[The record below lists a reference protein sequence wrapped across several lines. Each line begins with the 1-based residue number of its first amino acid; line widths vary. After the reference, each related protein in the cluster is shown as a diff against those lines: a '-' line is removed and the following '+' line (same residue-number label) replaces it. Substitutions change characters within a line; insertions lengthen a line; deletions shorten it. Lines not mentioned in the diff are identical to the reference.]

1 MATTSRTAALLS
13 TAFACLV
20 AGCAS
25 SGGST
30 ASTPSSGEV
39 VGGIGACTLPPQLR
53 RLGQHASYLAAGRTI
68 RTTAADCKVRGGQFR
83 GGAGSGAVAS
93 TSADEV
99 TIVIGGDASTAACAK
114 RGAVATQG
122 GTLSVRRG
130 PGTNY
135 SRVDSLA
142 NGRAVH
148 FCDWS
153 ADEAWVGVVYPG
165 TAGGNCGVDLPQREP
180 GPYTGKCRTG
190 WISSQYVRVDN

>member
-1 MATTSRTAALLS
+1 MAIVSRAASLLS
-13 TAFACLV
+13 ATALVCLV

-25 SGGST
+25 GGTS
-30 ASTPSSGEV
+30 SPTPVAAADANAAGTCV
-39 VGGIGACTLPPQLR
+39 LPPQLR

-68 RTTAADCKVRGGQFR
+68 HTTAADCRVRGGQFH

-93 TSADEV
+93 ASADAV
-99 TIVIGGDASTAACAK
+99 AVVIGGEANAPACAK

-135 SRVDSLA
+135 ARVDSIA
-142 NGRAVH
+142 NGGRVH

-153 ADEAWVGVVYPG
+153 ADETWVGVVYPG
-165 TAGGNCGVDLPQREP
+165 SGNADCGVDTPRREP
-180 GPYTGKCRTG
+180 GPYTGACRTG

>member
-1 MATTSRTAALLS
+1 MAAEFRTASLLSSALL
-13 TAFACLV
+13 CLV

-25 SGGST
+25 SGGT
-30 ASTPSSGEV
+30 TSSAPAAVDPMAAGTCV
-39 VGGIGACTLPPQLR
+39 LPPQLR

-68 RTTAADCKVRGGQFR
+68 RTTAGDCKVRGGQFH
-83 GGAGSGAVAS
+83 GGGGSGAMAA

-99 TIVIGGDASTAACAK
+99 AIVIGGDAAAPACAK

-135 SRVDSLA
+135 ARVDSLA
-142 NGRAVH
+142 NGRRVH

-153 ADEAWVGVVYPG
+153 ADETWVGVVYPG
-165 TAGGNCGVDLPQREP
+165 TGKDDCGVDSPRREP
-180 GPYTGKCRTG
+180 GPYRGSCRTG